1 MVHLYFLPFVTN
13 SLDLLVCS
21 SEDTIDMVVS
31 NIKDYSWVD
40 PQYLRIPSKCV
51 ERTGEYSFPL
61 KLGLLQIEKFW

>member
-31 NIKDYSWVD
+31 NAEDYSWVD
-40 PQYLRIPSKCV
+40 PQYLGIPSKRV
-51 ERTGEYSFPL
+51 ERTGEYRFPL
-61 KLGLLQIEKFW
+61 KLGLLRIEKFW